1 MDDKQRLQLKQM
13 IKDNDVE
20 DQTDKIRQIK
30 HSSLIRKDVMMMEM
44 LKQKHAEMRKH
55 DPSKFSQLT
64 QFNCKFLYDNYTDI
78 HTKIKNDE
86 LNLSIF
92 NEFLNVLQ
100 RIENEELDQHEGSF
114 EVGKLLKK
122 LYVDSALRKAE
133 MNDSGNIEIVD
144 NEPRNE
150 PVNISWKEF
159 KTMSPTSSK

>member
-20 DQTDKIRQIK
+20 DQTDKIREIK
-30 HSSLIRKDVMMMEM
+30 HSSLIRKDVIMMEM
-44 LKQKHAEMRKH
+44 LKQKHPEMRKH
-55 DPSKFSQLT
+55 DPAKFSQLA
-64 QFNCKFLYDNYTDI
+64 QFQCKFLYDNYTDI

-122 LYVDSALRKAE
+122 LYVDSALRKAD
-133 MNDSGNIEIVD
+133 MNDRGDIEITD
-144 NEPRNE
+144 TEPQSD